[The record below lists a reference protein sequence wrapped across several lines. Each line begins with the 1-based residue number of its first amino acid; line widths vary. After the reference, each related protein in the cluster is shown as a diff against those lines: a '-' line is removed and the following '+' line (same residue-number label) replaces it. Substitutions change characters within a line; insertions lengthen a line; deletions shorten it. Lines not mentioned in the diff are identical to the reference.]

1 MGDLPDGIQSHK
13 NEKQYVTFN
22 YFGQI
27 NGSFGIAKKKVALQ
41 DKYDTFIENA

>member
-1 MGDLPDGIQSHK
+1 MGDVHDGMMSQK
-13 NEKQYVTFN
+13 NEKKFVTFN

-41 DKYDTFIENA
+41 NKYDTFIENA